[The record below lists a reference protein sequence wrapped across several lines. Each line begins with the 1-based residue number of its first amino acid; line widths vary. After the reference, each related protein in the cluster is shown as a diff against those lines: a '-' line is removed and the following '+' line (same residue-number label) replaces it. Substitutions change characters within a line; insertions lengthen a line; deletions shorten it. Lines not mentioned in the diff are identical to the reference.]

1 MKALAVSAFA
11 VGLTGGLVLEAQSQ
25 DRPRHVDAGE
35 FTLSLGETADLTEEH
50 IPLAF
55 VTVWPHP
62 FGDRAINIS
71 VNGQSYSV
79 GAGAVINLKSPYS
92 RLKSGTRTSVLA
104 GKVHCNLE
112 IVDFDNPQ
120 EGGAPKVTFRLDC
133 A

>member
-1 MKALAVSAFA
+1 MKALAVSALA
-11 VGLTGGLVLEAQSQ
+11 VGLTGGLVLEARSQ

-35 FTLSLGETADLTEEH
+35 FTLSPGDTADLTGEH

-62 FGDRAINIS
+62 FGNRAINIS
-71 VNGQSYSV
+71 VNGQSYSI
-79 GAGAVINLKSPYS
+79 GPGAVIDLKSPYS
-92 RLKSGTRTSVLA
+92 RLKSEKQASILG
-104 GKVHCNLE
+104 GKVRCNLA
-112 IVDFDNPQ
+112 IVEFDNP